1 MNQDR
6 RRRLIVW
13 GILVTVVACV
23 SICCISVPQS
33 PLTLAERSLV
43 GTWTYEDRSIGIVFS
58 ADRSFRD
65 DNDEFCGRWWM
76 EAGQLKMK
84 MWRTERMVSS
94 YNRLNRFARPLTNAW
109 DSFNARIDSCEIEI
123 DNDSA
128 ELSWSNIEPTRLI
141 RSEIQARSAS
151 E

>member
-13 GILVTVVACV
+13 SILVTVVACV
-23 SICCISVPQS
+23 AICCISVPQS
-33 PLTLAERSLV
+33 PLTPAERSLI
-43 GTWTYEDRSIGIVFS
+43 GTWTHEDRSDGIVFN

-65 DNDEFCGRWWM
+65 ENDEFCGRWWM
-76 EAGQLKMK
+76 EDGQLKMK

-94 YNRLNRFARPLTNAW
+94 YNRLNQAARPFTNAW

-123 DNDSA
+123 DDISA
-128 ELSWSNIEPTRLI
+128 EFSWSDSESTRLI
-141 RSEIQARSAS
+141 RSE
-151 E
+151 